1 MRHIAIVGSRQ
12 AGLQVGFGL
21 LKHGYQV
28 TLYSDRTA
36 EQWLNNSRPNGTA
49 FLFDQAMQNERDL
62 GLNLTEEEASYG
74 EGIQLTFLQEV
85 GEIVL
90 TMQGPLDK
98 PGQAVD
104 QRLKFSGW
112 LGEFEK
118 RGGNLIHKMV
128 VSGDLEASAATYGLV
143 IIAVGKGDITH
154 QLFERDAVRSIYDT
168 PQRHLALITVTKT
181 KPWRDI
187 PFHPIKFTFISPVG
201 EMFWMPFFDKSG
213 ASAYSI
219 VFEARPGGPMDRF
232 VGQVKTGEETGEIAK
247 AVIRDLAPWDYEH
260 VKDAV
265 LTDELAWLTG
275 KFPPTVRN
283 PVGKLPSGKV
293 VMALGDTA
301 ITYDPIVAQGANSAS
316 RMASVVLRAI
326 VEREEEAYDAEWVN
340 AVFKTYWESEAQYAY
355 MFTSAILEPITA
367 AAACVLAAGA
377 KSTSIAGE
385 FFSHFN
391 NPRGYWSWVVDQVEA
406 ERWVAERTAS

>member
-1 MRHIAIVGSRQ
+1 
-12 AGLQVGFGL
+12 
-21 LKHGYQV
+21 
-28 TLYSDRTA
+28 
-36 EQWLNNSRPNGTA
+36 
-49 FLFDQAMQNERDL
+49 
-62 GLNLTEEEASYG
+62 
-74 EGIQLTFLQEV
+74 
-85 GEIVL
+85 
-90 TMQGPLDK
+90 
-98 PGQAVD
+98 
-104 QRLKFSGW
+104 
-112 LGEFEK
+112 
-118 RGGNLIHKMV
+118 
-128 VSGDLEASAATYGLV
+128 
-143 IIAVGKGDITH
+143 
-154 QLFERDAVRSIYDT
+154 
-168 PQRHLALITVTKT
+168 
-181 KPWRDI
+181 
-187 PFHPIKFTFISPVG
+187 
-201 EMFWMPFFDKSG
+201 MPFFDKSG